1 MAIFNSRKVRHPMHV
16 VHGFDHVPPAM
27 RGASLAIGNF
37 DGVHRGHQALL
48 AATREAA
55 VTHANKRK
63 SNALAGVMIFEP
75 HPRTVFQPE
84 RPHFELTPIKQKL
97 ALLCRYGMDLT
108 AIVPFDTALA
118 GLSAEAFVERV
129 LVAGLGVSHV
139 VVGYD
144 FHYGKGR
151 AGNPES
157 LRQAGRAYNFGVTVI
172 DQIADAGEIISSSAI
187 RTELAQGDVF
197 GAAKMLGHWWRAAGV
212 VRGGAKRG
220 AGMGYPTANTPL
232 LPGTALAHGIYAVR
246 VYIKGVP
253 HHGAAYLGTRPT
265 FDDGAAVLETF
276 LFDFNEDLYG
286 REIEIE
292 FIALIRGD
300 RKFDGM
306 DALVKQ
312 MAIDCDQARVKLRA
326 VDARDPF
333 MLPGDT

>member
-1 MAIFNSRKVRHPMHV
+1 MHV
-16 VHGFDHVPPAM
+16 IHGYDHVPAAL
-27 RGASLAIGNF
+27 RGAALAIGNF
-37 DGVHRGHQALL
+37 DGVHRGHQGLL
-48 AATREAA
+48 TAVQTAAAA
-55 VTHANKRK
+55 HRHK
-63 SNALAGVMIFEP
+63 ALAGVMIFEP
-75 HPRTVFQPE
+75 HPRTVFQPD
-84 RPHFELTPIKQKL
+84 RPHFQLTPVGQKL
-97 ALLCRYGMDLT
+97 ALLRRYGMAVT
-108 AIVPFDTALA
+108 AIVPFDMALA
-118 GLSAEAFVERV
+118 SLSADAFVERV

-151 AGNPES
+151 AGNPET
-157 LRQAGRAYNFGVTVI
+157 LKAAGRAYNFGVTIV
-172 DQIADAGEIISSSAI
+172 DQIADAGEVVSSSAI

-197 GAAKMLGHWWRAAGV
+197 GAATMLGHWWRVAGI

-220 AGMGYPTANTPL
+220 TGMGYPTANTPL

-246 VYIKGVP
+246 VYIDGMR

-276 LFDFNEDLYG
+276 LFDFDGDLYG

-292 FIALIRGD
+292 FIAFIRGD

-312 MAIDCDQARVKLRA
+312 MAIDCDAASAKLRA
-326 VDARDPF
+326 ADANDPF
-333 MLPGDT
+333 PVIDHT